1 MKIIYECGALLL
13 ILMSAVSCVASRPI
27 QQEAD
32 QKDEIVAPAVQPEPP
47 KAEDTEKSVTQ
58 SDRSAPQAAPE
69 PPVKQETA
77 PQAAPAKKD
86 PVAVKKEKESTVET
100 KKIEKKPEPA
110 AEPEQKT
117 EPQITAEPVSVPN
130 NEVIAR
136 FDDVVITK
144 ETYDQTKAEIE
155 KIVDQLNAITS
166 SKQYAKW
173 IELLSEEYK
182 TEYSKP
188 SVLKIVSEAL
198 PVKGIKL
205 KSLQDYFLYVF
216 VPSRQRIRVDDIRFI
231 SPTHVDVIMKQG
243 STSLLIYSI
252 SNVSGSWKLVAP
264 KHK

>member
-1 MKIIYECGALLL
+1 MKIIYQCGALLL

-58 SDRSAPQAAPE
+58 SDQSAPQAAPE
-69 PPVKQETA
+69 PPAKQETA
-77 PQAAPAKKD
+77 PQAAPTKKA
-86 PVAVKKEKESTVET
+86 PVAVKQEKESTTEI
-100 KKIEKKPEPA
+100 KKVEKKPEPA
-110 AEPEQKT
+110 AEPEQKI
-117 EPQITAEPVSVPN
+117 EPQITAESAAVP
-130 NEVIAR
+130 ESEIIAR
-136 FDDVVITK
+136 FDDVIITK

-155 KIVDQLNAITS
+155 KIVGQLNGITS
-166 SKQYAKW
+166 SKDYAKW
-173 IELLSEEYK
+173 LDLLSEEYK

-188 SVLKIVSEAL
+188 AVLKIVSEAL
-198 PVKGIKL
+198 PVKGVKL

-216 VPSRQRIRVDDIRFI
+216 VPARQRIRVDDINFT
-231 SPTHVDVIMKQG
+231 SPTHVEVLMKQG
-243 STSLLIYSI
+243 SKFLVIYSI

>member
-1 MKIIYECGALLL
+1 MKIIYQCGALLL

-32 QKDEIVAPAVQPEPP
+32 QKDEIAAPAVQPEPP
-47 KAEDTEKSVTQ
+47 KAEDTEKPVTQ

-69 PPVKQETA
+69 PQVKQETA
-77 PQAAPAKKD
+77 PTKKAPA
-86 PVAVKKEKESTVET
+86 AVKKGKESTVET

-110 AEPEQKT
+110 AEQEQKT

-136 FDDVVITK
+136 FDDVIITK

-155 KIVDQLNAITS
+155 KLVDQLNAITA

-182 TEYSKP
+182 TEYSKAAT
-188 SVLKIVSEAL
+188 LKIVSEAL

-264 KHK
+264 RHK

>member
-1 MKIIYECGALLL
+1 MFQAREF
-13 ILMSAVSCVASRPI
+13 
-27 QQEAD
+27 
-32 QKDEIVAPAVQPEPP
+32 QKKV
-47 KAEDTEKSVTQ
+47 
-58 SDRSAPQAAPE
+58 
-69 PPVKQETA
+69 
-77 PQAAPAKKD
+77 
-86 PVAVKKEKESTVET
+86 
-100 KKIEKKPEPA
+100 EKKPEPA